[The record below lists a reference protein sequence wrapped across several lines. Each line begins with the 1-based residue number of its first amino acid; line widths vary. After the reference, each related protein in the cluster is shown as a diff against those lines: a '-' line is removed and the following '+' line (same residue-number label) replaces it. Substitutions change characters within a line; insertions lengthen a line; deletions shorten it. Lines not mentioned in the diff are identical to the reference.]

1 MGTNN
6 DQGRY
11 IFGNTGTV
19 KEIIYPSKAIINFKF
34 QGKEEKA
41 ILLVHK
47 LIVDG
52 NNVDEQKLMSDFI
65 KIGDIIEFDGH
76 VYDKG
81 GVGSGKDRCN
91 FFAMRAWKASQSKVV
106 SKEQMGKTGRPAI
119 TVGTGWISE
128 IFPRKGVLTFS
139 NNGRDERVLF
149 LASKVYIFEKR
160 LGTKQS
166 LDQVLTDGD
175 PVQFEAVPQDSSDN
189 PYYCSWFASLVWK
202 GKRPPID
209 DLNASNVISTGG
221 RRGSI
226 GSTGSSESNS
236 TEGDASSANSSINS
250 LPPAPQAKP
259 SDQVVRGRGVVAKI
273 IDESNGLLWWVL
285 RPNHYQSIWFDRKQ
299 TFLFGMN
306 LANHDLRETFK
317 SGDPVSFVAVRTP
330 QNSPTNWVAKQV
342 LVTDAGQDK
351 SNSYNRK

>member
-1 MGTNN
+1 M
-6 DQGRY
+6 
-11 IFGNTGTV
+11 
-19 KEIIYPSKAIINFKF
+19 
-34 QGKEEKA
+34 
-41 ILLVHK
+41 
-47 LIVDG
+47 
-52 NNVDEQKLMSDFI
+52 
-65 KIGDIIEFDGH
+65 
-76 VYDKG
+76 
-81 GVGSGKDRCN
+81 
-91 FFAMRAWKASQSKVV
+91 
-106 SKEQMGKTGRPAI
+106 
-119 TVGTGWISE
+119 
-128 IFPRKGVLTFS
+128 
-139 NNGRDERVLF
+139 
-149 LASKVYIFEKR
+149 
-160 LGTKQS
+160 
-166 LDQVLTDGD
+166 
-175 PVQFEAVPQDSSDN
+175 
-189 PYYCSWFASLVWK
+189 WK